1 MVKRLSVIL
10 AALFLIC
17 ALASAE
23 TAWEDPFGLDQ
34 FDDGYDGDWI
44 QVDSLSMEFC
54 LPDGWSASSAPSDTA
69 FAAANAAGD
78 ATLRIRRV
86 AENVSD
92 LAAWGAANLK
102 NSQPDETNFYD
113 VLVTEREDALSVY
126 LIIQDDD
133 VLAFDFT
140 RKNQSALPRQF
151 ALQIVGSACALWDDD
166 DVPVLED
173 DEDFDFG
180 EAFEADLG

>member
-1 MVKRLSVIL
+1 MVKRLSAIL
-10 AALFLIC
+10 AALFVFC

-23 TAWEDPFGLDQ
+23 TAWEDAFGLDQ
-34 FDDGYDGDWI
+34 FDDGYEGSWI
-44 QVDSLSMEFC
+44 QVDGLSMEFC
-54 LPDGWSASSAPSDTA
+54 LPDGWSEVSAPSDAA
-69 FAAANAAGD
+69 FAAANTAGD
-78 ATLRIRRV
+78 AALRIRSV

-92 LAAWGAANLK
+92 LAAWSAANLK
-102 NSQPDETNFYD
+102 NSQKDEANFYD
-113 VLVTEREDALSVY
+113 VLVTEGEDAMSVY
-126 LIIQDDD
+126 LIIQDGE

-140 RKNQSALPRQF
+140 RKSQSALPRQF

-166 DVPVLED
+166 DVPVLEG